1 MAQTLLETLNS
12 ATSLLKEKNI
22 PNPRSTSE
30 LFLSSILNL
39 KRVDLYLNREK
50 ILSEKE
56 KDKLFFY
63 VKERISGKPIQ
74 YIIKNTGFYGLE
86 FKTDPRAM
94 IPRPETET
102 LVNEV
107 IQHFKMLKIESEP
120 IKIIDIG
127 TGSGVI
133 AITLAYELKNSFVY
147 ATDISK
153 DALELAL
160 ENAKIFKVEKRVE
173 FVLGDLFD
181 PLRNKNLVNSFDCIV
196 SNPPYVKDSDYKNL
210 DKEIKD
216 FEPEVAFL
224 CGDDGIKFHKK
235 IAKEGVKYL
244 KKGGLL
250 GLEVALG
257 DAEGLVDYLYSN
269 SSYSEIKTV
278 EDLAGIK
285 RVVLGLK
292 F

>member
-12 ATSLLKEKNI
+12 ATSLLKDKNI
-22 PNPRSTSE
+22 PNPRSTTE

-39 KRVDLYLNREK
+39 KRVDLYLNKEK
-50 ILSEKE
+50 ILSENEKE
-56 KDKLFFY
+56 MLDFF
-63 VKERISGKPIQ
+63 VEQRISGTPIQ
-74 YIIKNTGFYGLE
+74 YITKSTGFYRLE
-86 FKTDPRAM
+86 FKTDSRAM

-107 IQHFKMLKIESEP
+107 IQHFKMLKFESEP

-153 DALELAL
+153 NALELAS
-160 ENAKIFKVEKRVE
+160 ENARMNKVEKRIK
-173 FVLGDLFD
+173 FILGDLFE
-181 PLRNKNLVNSFDCIV
+181 PLKNKNLYNSFDCIV

-216 FEPEVAFL
+216 FEPKVAFL
-224 CGDDGIKFHKK
+224 SGDDGINFHKK
-235 IAKEGVKYL
+235 IAEDGVKHL

-250 GLEVALG
+250 GLEVSFG
-257 DAEGLVDYLYSN
+257 DAERLVDYLYSN
-269 SSYSEIKTV
+269 SSYSKIKTV
-278 EDLAGIK
+278 KDLAGIK
-285 RVVLGLK
+285 RVVLGLRL
-292 F
+292 

>member
-12 ATSLLKEKNI
+12 ATSLLKEKNL

-63 VKERISGKPIQ
+63 LKERISGKPIQ

-107 IQHFKMLKIESEP
+107 IQHFIKKESEP

-160 ENAKIFKVEKRVE
+160 ENAKIFKVEKRVK
-173 FVLGDLFD
+173 FVLGDFFD
-181 PLRNKNLVNSFDCIV
+181 PLKNKNLVDFFDCIV

-216 FEPEVAFL
+216 FEPEIAFL
-224 CGDDGIKFHKK
+224 CGDDGINFHKK

-250 GLEVALG
+250 VLEIALG
-257 DAEGLVDYLYSN
+257 NAEKLLEFLSSSSLYN
-269 SSYSEIKTV
+269 QIRIVK
-278 EDLAGIK
+278 DLAGIR
-285 RVVLGLK
+285 RVVSGLRS
-292 F
+292 

>member
-12 ATSLLKEKNI
+12 ATSLLKEKNL

-74 YIIKNTGFYGLE
+74 YIIGYTGFFGLE
-86 FKTDPRAM
+86 FKTDSRAM

-120 IKIIDIG
+120 KKIIDIG

-160 ENAKIFKVEKRVE
+160 ENAKIFKVEKRIE

-216 FEPEVAFL
+216 FEPEIAFL

-257 DAEGLVDYLYSN
+257 DAERLVDITFSN
-269 SSYSEIKTV
+269 SYHEVKTIK
-278 EDLAGIK
+278 DLAGIK
-285 RVVLGLK
+285 RVVLASSI
-292 F
+292 